1 MNEILIPTDGSPS
14 ADEAV
19 EFGVELAAEQHA
31 RVTFMHVMAPID
43 WTQLDRGSVIQPIPS
58 DLPLAHETIL
68 SEAVRFA
75 ASRDVAA
82 RVEVV
87 AGMTANEIVAY
98 GDSIEA
104 DLIVLGSRSRGA
116 VASVLLGSVSRAT
129 PPAARGKTATEV
141 WRRPDVAV
149 ARAE

>member
-1 MNEILIPTDGSPS
+1 VRPRGRRLARCSPAASTTCRSSTTRTDPSASSGSARSPAGRIHPKEGIIMNEILIPTDGSPS

-87 AGMTANEIVAY
+87 AGLTAN
-98 GDSIEA
+98 
-104 DLIVLGSRSRGA
+104 
-116 VASVLLGSVSRAT
+116 
-129 PPAARGKTATEV
+129 
-141 WRRPDVAV
+141 
-149 ARAE
+149 